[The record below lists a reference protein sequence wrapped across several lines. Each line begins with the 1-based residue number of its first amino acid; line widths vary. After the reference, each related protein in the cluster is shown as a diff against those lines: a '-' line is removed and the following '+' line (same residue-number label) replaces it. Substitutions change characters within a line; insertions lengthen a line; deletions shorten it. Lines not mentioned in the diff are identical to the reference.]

1 MSSNP
6 VHAPIK
12 LTKNDRTTYPWMN
25 DFGIIFPCM
34 SAIFC
39 IDIPVV
45 EFVEFDMATELFE
58 CHLTRAGDR
67 QESHVVADN
76 A

>member
-1 MSSNP
+1 
-6 VHAPIK
+6 
-12 LTKNDRTTYPWMN
+12 MN

-67 QESHVVADN
+67 HESHVVADN